1 MGTRLDRLEAI
12 NLQSSCHIERRD
24 ACLLSLGPIL
34 DSFTGGSISRLARAN
49 HGPCLAARRIL
60 LYHPVPKSPTVTLDL
75 PATHHHPHSAAV
87 GPLPLPK
94 HTLLRT
100 QLDYRYAVL
109 SSTYYGTT
117 METILARVW
126 WSQLALFFSWALA
139 FRPGPSRLP
148 FRARMQLSGSFC
160 SYHSNKLLEALHAL
174 QAWPAWLLGHL
185 RREREP

>member
-1 MGTRLDRLEAI
+1 M
-12 NLQSSCHIERRD
+12 SSF
-24 ACLLSLGPIL
+24 LGPHIGL
-34 DSFTGGSISRLARAN
+34 FYRGVHIKASQSQSWALSCRPPYSSVPSRPQITNRHFGFACNPPSSFGCRGA
-49 HGPCLAARRIL
+49 P
-60 LYHPVPKSPTVTLDL
+60 PP
-75 PATHHHPHSAAV
+75 
-87 GPLPLPK
+87 PK

-148 FRARMQLSGSFC
+148 FRASMQLSGSFC